1 MRHGNTGRQLSRNS
15 SQRRALLRSLVI
27 SLVDH
32 GRITTTVA
40 KAKELRGVAERL
52 ITLAKVDSL
61 ARRRLLDS
69 RLRNKA
75 AVAKLFNELG
85 PQYKER
91 AGGYLRILKCGFRA
105 GDNAP
110 LALVELV

>member
-15 SQRRALLRSLVI
+15 SQRHALLRSLVI

-91 AGGYLRILKCGFRA
+91 AGGYLRILKCGYRA

>member
-1 MRHGNTGRQLSRNS
+1 MRHRNTGRQLSRPS
-15 SQRRALLRSLVI
+15 SHRHALLRNLVI

-32 GRITTTVA
+32 GRITTTLA
-40 KAKELRGVAERL
+40 KAKELRKVAERL

-61 ARRRLLDS
+61 ARRRLLDA

-75 AVAKLFNELG
+75 AVKKLFAELG

-91 AGGYLRILKCGFRA
+91 PGGYLRILKCGYRA